1 MMLKMA
7 TLTREKILESIKVV
21 KDPDLHRDIVSLG
34 MVKEIEIN
42 GGKVSVHVELT
53 TPACP
58 LKDQIKQ
65 DVEKAVATLEG
76 IKEVSVEMTS
86 SVRRAPNLLPTG
98 TPSGIKNVVAVA
110 SGKGGVGKSTVC
122 VNLAIALAQTGAKVG
137 LMDGD
142 IYGPNVPLM
151 LGIPPDERPKITA
164 DEKIVP
170 IEVYG
175 LKVISMGVMV
185 PPETP
190 MVWRGPMLHSAVTQF
205 LQKVDWGEL
214 DYLLVDLPPGT
225 GDVQLSLVQTVS
237 VTGAVIVTTPQEV
250 ALMDVRKGIAM
261 FQKTNVSILG
271 VVENMSTFIC
281 PHCGE
286 ETPIFSKGGGRQVAE
301 KLGIPY
307 LGEIPIDSR
316 IREGGDRGKP
326 IIVASGDS
334 PAAKQ
339 FHAVAGV
346 LAQQVS
352 IVDVLGPKLWKK
364 S

>member
-1 MMLKMA
+1 MA
-7 TLTREKILESIKVV
+7 TLTRERVLESMKEV

-34 MVKEIEIN
+34 MVKEVGVA
-42 GGKVSVHVELT
+42 GGKVSIHVELT

-58 LKDQIKQ
+58 LKEQIKQ
-65 DVEKAVATLEG
+65 DVEKAVRALEG
-76 IKEVSVEMTS
+76 VREVSVEMTS
-86 SVRRAPNLLPTG
+86 NVRRAPGLLPAG
-98 TPSGIKNVVAVA
+98 ALPGIKNVIAVA
-110 SGKGGVGKSTVC
+110 SGKGGVGKTTVC
-122 VNLAIALAQTGAKVG
+122 VNLSLALARAGAKVG

-151 LGIPPDERPKITA
+151 LGIPPDLRPEITS

-170 IEVYG
+170 IEASG

-261 FQKTNVSILG
+261 FQKTKVPILG
-271 VVENMSTFIC
+271 IVENMSAFIC
-281 PHCGE
+281 PHCSK
-286 ETPIFSKGGGRQVAE
+286 ETLIFSQGGGKQVAE
-301 KLGIPY
+301 KLGVPY
-307 LGEIPIDSR
+307 LGEIPIDPR

-326 IIVASGDS
+326 MITAYPDS

-339 FHAVAGV
+339 FQAAAGV

-352 IVDVLGPKLWKK
+352 IIDILGGK
-364 S
+364 

>member
-1 MMLKMA
+1 ME
-7 TLTREKILESIKVV
+7 TLTKEQVLESIKVV

-34 MVKEIEIN
+34 MVKEIGIE
-42 GGKVSVHVELT
+42 GGRVSVQVELT

-58 LKDQIKQ
+58 LKEQIKE
-65 DVEKAVATLEG
+65 DVRKAVAALKG
-76 IKEVSVEMTS
+76 VKEVSVQMS
-86 SVRRAPNLLPTG
+86 ANVRRGPSLLAKE
-98 TPSGIKNVVAVA
+98 TPAGIKNVIAVA

-122 VNLAIALAQTGAKVG
+122 VNLAIALVKTGARVG
-137 LMDGD
+137 LMDAD

-151 LGIPPDERPKITA
+151 LGIPADKRPNVTP
-164 DEKIVP
+164 DEKIIP
-170 IEVYG
+170 IDTHG
-175 LKVISMGVMV
+175 LKVISMGVLV
-185 PPETP
+185 SPETP

-205 LQKVDWGEL
+205 LQKVDWGDL

-261 FQKTNVSILG
+261 FQKTQVSILG
-271 VVENMSTFIC
+271 VVENMSAFIC

-286 ETPIFSKGGGRQVAE
+286 ETPIFSQGGGKRVAE
-301 KLGIPY
+301 KLGVPF
-307 LGEIPIDSR
+307 LGEIPIDPR
-316 IREGGDRGKP
+316 IRAGGDEGKP
-326 IIVASGDS
+326 IVTTYPDS

-339 FHAVAGV
+339 FTQVAGV

-352 IVDVLGPKLWKK
+352 IVDILGNKTAV
-364 S
+364 